1 VQLTNGARPVPEV
14 TIVVIHHGD
23 RELLR
28 CCLHDLDA
36 IRPEASFELVVVDND
51 GPSPS
56 AASRTPVLQAAP
68 PVHWIRNPRN
78 LGFAVAANQGAA
90 FASAPLLLFLN
101 TDARLPVGGLRQM
114 LDTMQADPGL
124 AAVAPMTVPFGV
136 GSSGARRPRDPR
148 RRFLGPFSQAAGM
161 LGICRG
167 RRSGGGRCTGGA
179 HRHVEVVGPFWL
191 EACALVVRRAAL
203 RSVAGFDEGYFFY
216 EEDED
221 LCWRL
226 QSRGYRLAV
235 CAGVHV
241 EHEGG
246 ASARGAGGW
255 PVRELYRGQARFVER
270 RCGALSGLAYR
281 VSVTLAALIKSCR
294 RRRRRSL
301 VHVLEGLWASPVTV
315 STKAA

>member
-1 VQLTNGARPVPEV
+1 VQLTNGARPNAEV
-14 TIVVIHHGD
+14 TIVVVHHGD
-23 RELLR
+23 RGLLER
-28 CCLHDLDA
+28 CLHDLDA
-36 IRPEASFELVVVDND
+36 IREESSFELVVVDND
-51 GPSPS
+51 DPHPDP
-56 AASRTPVLQAAP
+56 ASRTAVLDAAR

-90 FASAPLLLFLN
+90 CASAPLLLFLN
-101 TDARLPVGGLRQM
+101 TDARLPVGGLREM
-114 LDTMQADPGL
+114 LDVMRADPGL
-124 AAVAPMTVPFGV
+124 AAVAPMTVPFGA

-161 LGICRG
+161 LGIGRG
-167 RRSGGGRCTGGA
+167 RRSGGGPRAGGA
-179 HRHVEVVGPFWL
+179 DRYAEVVGPFWL

-226 QSRGYRLAV
+226 RSRGYRLGV

-246 ASARGAGGW
+246 ASARAAGGW

-270 RCGALSGLAYR
+270 RCGALSGFAYR
-281 VSVTLAALIKSCR
+281 IAVTLAALIKSCR

-301 VHVLEGLWASPVTV
+301 LHVLEGLWASPVTV